1 MSASFDFMS
10 ASAADKIAHLEAR
23 LNATLQPQS
32 VHIDDD
38 SAAHAGH
45 AGAAA
50 GSHYTV
56 TIVAE
61 CFAGKARVARHRL
74 VYDALAE
81 EMRRGVH
88 ALAIRAYTPQEF
100 AEQFE

>member
-1 MSASFDFMS
+1 MIDFMN
-10 ASAADKIAHLEAR
+10 ASADEKIAHIEAR
-23 LNATLQPQS
+23 LTAALAPQS

-56 TIVAE
+56 TIVSE
-61 CFAGKARVARHRL
+61 RFAGKARVARHRM

-81 EMRRGVH
+81 EMRRGIH
-88 ALAIRAYTPQEF
+88 ALAVRAYTPAEF

>member
-10 ASAADKIAHLEAR
+10 ASANDKIRHLEAR
-23 LNATLQPQS
+23 LTEALHPQS

-56 TIVAE
+56 TIVAA

>member
-1 MSASFDFMS
+1 MPP
-10 ASAADKIAHLEAR
+10 AAEETLHAR
-23 LNATLQPQS
+23 LLRALHEALAPAQ
-32 VHIDDD
+32 IDLVDD

>member
-23 LNATLQPQS
+23 LNAALQSES
-32 VHIDDD
+32 VHIEDD

-50 GSHYTV
+50 GNHYTV
-56 TIVAE
+56 TIVAQ
-61 CFAGKARVARHRL
+61 CFAGRARVARHRL